1 MADDTLKA
9 VMSVVVTTAVKLPD
23 LAIKNGQVIFVSDS
37 KKIALDFNDKRVFYN
52 QVVVLQTESERTS
65 LLAPIT
71 ELFYFVVETAVLWTY
86 QVTGW
91 IQVTTNPDEIIYVGD
106 NLPEIGTAKQLY
118 INKIE
123 KNISIWDED
132 TSDYIMVSD
141 CTTSITEEEVLSLFN
156 NE

>member
-123 KNISIWDED
+123 KNISIWDAD

>member
-123 KNISIWDED
+123 KIYQYGMKILQ
-132 TSDYIMVSD
+132 I
-141 CTTSITEEEVLSLFN
+141 I
-156 NE
+156 